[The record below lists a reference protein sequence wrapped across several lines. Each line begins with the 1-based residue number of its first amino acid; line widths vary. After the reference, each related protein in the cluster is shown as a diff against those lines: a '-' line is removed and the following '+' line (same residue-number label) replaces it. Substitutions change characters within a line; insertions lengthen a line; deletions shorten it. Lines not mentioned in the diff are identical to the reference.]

1 MELDGT
7 NCVVRLAGPQDSA
20 AVARLLVAI
29 EAHYLGQDRTS
40 TVEDAQA
47 MVGHAFETA
56 EGTRFAVAEIA
67 GEAVGIACFAILR
80 PGHLLE
86 GLVYLKELFVVDK
99 ARGQGV
105 GAGLMA
111 FLASFARE
119 HGLGRIDF
127 TTDAGNDAS
136 QRLYE
141 GLGATRQPKV
151 AYRLE
156 GEALDALARKA
167 AFR

>member
-1 MELDGT
+1 
-7 NCVVRLAGPQDSA
+7 
-20 AVARLLVAI
+20 
-29 EAHYLGQDRTS
+29 
-40 TVEDAQA
+40 
-47 MVGHAFETA
+47 MVDHAFETA
-56 EGTRFAVAEIA
+56 EGTRFAVAEIE

-86 GLVYLKELFVVDK
+86 GLVYLKELFVVDSPGTGH
-99 ARGQGV
+99 RGR
-105 GAGLMA
+105 LMA
-111 FLASFARE
+111 FLAAFARE

-151 AYRLE
+151 PT
-156 GEALDALARKA
+156 GWKARRSTLWRAQGRVPLKVH
-167 AFR
+167 